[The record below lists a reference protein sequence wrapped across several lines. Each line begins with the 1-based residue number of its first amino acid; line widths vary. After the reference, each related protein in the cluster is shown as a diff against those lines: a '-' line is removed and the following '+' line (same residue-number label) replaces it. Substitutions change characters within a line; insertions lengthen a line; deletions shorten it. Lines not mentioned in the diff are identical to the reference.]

1 MGEGGGGK
9 GTLGDEGGDLCKCVR
24 TIEPW
29 SLGCE
34 KSPSPGGYL
43 SYEVL
48 LSFDQSENSMTRI
61 MLHVGRLLL
70 DRQGCVI
77 LGSFGESAN
86 AANGTW
92 AACQLCS
99 TTNLEAAW
107 STCRCRLLQCPVVRY
122 WYWYW

>member
-1 MGEGGGGK
+1 M
-9 GTLGDEGGDLCKCVR
+9 CAYNR
-24 TIEPW
+24 AW

-77 LGSFGESAN
+77 LGSFGEISE
-86 AANGTW
+86 GSERH
-92 AACQLCS
+92 LGS
-99 TTNLEAAW
+99 L
-107 STCRCRLLQCPVVRY
+107 PVVQHNQP
-122 WYWYW
+122 